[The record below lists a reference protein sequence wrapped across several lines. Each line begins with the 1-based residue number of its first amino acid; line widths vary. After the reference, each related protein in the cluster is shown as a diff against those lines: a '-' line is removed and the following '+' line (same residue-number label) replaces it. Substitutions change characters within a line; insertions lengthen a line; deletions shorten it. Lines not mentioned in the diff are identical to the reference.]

1 MGMQLTGKGSL
12 VASSLTAI
20 GASVCCVGPLVLLAL
35 GVGGTWVGALT
46 MMEPL
51 RPLFIGL
58 TLLFLGL
65 AFRKLYLVPQ
75 VCTPG
80 TPCADPRTLAFTT
93 LVTVAI
99 IGLGSL
105 YRMASLREGGDT
117 VARQMGGTLVEREL
131 APGLRQRKCEFELA
145 AQVGRGRHGCMLL
158 RANELL

>member
-58 TLLFLGL
+58 TLLFRDWHS
-65 AFRKLYLVPQ
+65 ASSTWCHRFVRQ
-75 VCTPG
+75 VHPAPIRARSCDSDSCSG
-80 TPCADPRTLAFTT
+80 SSACCCSAYWPCRGSPRCST
-93 LVTVAI
+93 
-99 IGLGSL
+99 
-105 YRMASLREGGDT
+105 EGD
-117 VARQMGGTLVEREL
+117 
-131 APGLRQRKCEFELA
+131 
-145 AQVGRGRHGCMLL
+145 
-158 RANELL
+158 